1 MDVGF
6 WILLAVSAG
15 AAFAQGFSGFGY
27 GILLMSGL
35 SLLGAGL
42 ERASVFATLTSL
54 VLVATLLVRSHR
66 LMRVDWKAA
75 AWVTAGIMLA
85 LPFGYR
91 FILRHEDAPV
101 FRVVFGLILVFFA
114 VFRAVRPHVRRN
126 ISTLWAPVF
135 GAGSGLLS
143 GAFASGGPP
152 VVLFLYAREDDPR
165 RAVGTIQAV
174 FLGGN
179 LYRLAVILLGER
191 GMTSDVLIPAL
202 ALSPL
207 VVLGTLAGFYA
218 SRRFSVRPFLLAV
231 YGLLVLAGLVN
242 ILKGLS

>member
-1 MDVGF
+1 MNVGF
-6 WILLAVSAG
+6 WVLLAVSAG

-35 SLLGAGL
+35 SLLGADM
-42 ERASVFATLTSL
+42 ERASVFSTLTAL
-54 VLVATLLVRSHR
+54 IQVAALLVRSRR
-66 LMRVDWKAA
+66 LMRVDWKTA

-91 FILRHEDAPV
+91 FILRHGDAPV
-101 FRVVFGLILVFFA
+101 FRVVFGVSLVIFA
-114 VFRAVRPHVRRN
+114 VFRAVRPHVRRH

-135 GAGSGLLS
+135 GAASGLLS

-152 VVLFLYAREDDPR
+152 VVIYLYAREDDPR
-165 RAVGTIQAV
+165 LAFGTIQAV
-174 FLGGN
+174 FLGSS
-179 LYRLAVILLGER
+179 LYRLAVVLFGER
-191 GMTSDVLIPAL
+191 GITSDILMPAL
-202 ALSPL
+202 ALGPL
-207 VVLGTLAGFYA
+207 VVLCTLAGFYA

-231 YGLLVLAGLVN
+231 YSLIILAGFVN